1 MKCTFCGSGNRP
13 ENRFCGMCGVR
24 IERRQQERRTSEAG
38 NLQCAACSHL
48 NDAGQKFC
56 GMCGTRI
63 ERRVKERR
71 GSGKTEQLPVGVSHG
86 RAVAQANAQL
96 PTPDMGTLS
105 PDRPRTRA
113 VVPAPA
119 VLNQMESA
127 EPPAVV
133 HREHS
138 GSTIGGPS
146 FLGLSSDP
154 QSEGEYLLEDES
166 SSGSGLRRLVLLVVL
181 LAIAGLI
188 FVQWRASYHANPKS
202 LEPPKPGPATV
213 PRPQGKNQPLPAN
226 TEKDETA
233 KNDSAAGVNP
243 KTSPD
248 AKTKDDV
255 KPDDVKSEDTGAQAG
270 VPAGTSGTKDARTG
284 SAQTRTATAEGVDGQ
299 SGKKEKQIALTGTHT
314 KTKSADDA
322 QDQNPSDEVNDQR
335 QRDSDIQK
343 RRGEPA
349 SRDKPSIALVK
360 AQRYLQGRGVTQ
372 NCEQGMMYLKA
383 ATQQNDPSAAV
394 QMAALYASGHC
405 VQQDRV
411 KAYQWFSS
419 AYSQEPGN
427 QWIAKN
433 MNQLWG
439 QMTPQQRRQFQ

>member
-1 MKCTFCGSGNRP
+1 
-13 ENRFCGMCGVR
+13 
-24 IERRQQERRTSEAG
+24 
-38 NLQCAACSHL
+38 
-48 NDAGQKFC
+48 
-56 GMCGTRI
+56 MCGTRI

-71 GSGKTEQLPVGVSHG
+71 GSGIQAQVAAGESQG

-96 PTPDMGTLS
+96 PS
-105 PDRPRTRA
+105 PDLGAASPDWPRTRA
-113 VVPAPA
+113 AASTPA
-119 VLNQMESA
+119 VLNQMERA
-127 EPPAVV
+127 QPPAAV
-133 HREHS
+133 HREQRS
-138 GSTIGGPS
+138 STIGGPS

-154 QSEGEYLLEDES
+154 QGDGEYLLEDE

-202 LEPPKPGPATV
+202 LEPPKPQPATV
-213 PRPQGKNQPLPAN
+213 PRPQGMNGPSPAN
-226 TEKDETA
+226 AKTTENA
-233 KNDSAAGVNP
+233 KNGTPAGSDA
-243 KTSPD
+243 KTDPE
-248 AKTKDDV
+248 AKTKDDA
-255 KPDDVKSEDTGAQAG
+255 TGIQPG
-270 VPAGTSGTKDARTG
+270 TPAGTKDARPSDGETKI
-284 SAQTRTATAEGVDGQ
+284 ATAAEGVAAQ
-299 SGKKEKQIALTGTHT
+299 SGKEERQVALTSRHT
-314 KTKSADDA
+314 KAKADDEV
-322 QDQNPSDEVNDQR
+322 QDSSANEEASDQG
-335 QRDSDIQK
+335 QKGSDQK
-343 RRGEPA
+343 RSGGSAGRE
-349 SRDKPSIALVK
+349 KPSIALVK
-360 AQRYLQGRGVTQ
+360 AQRYLQGRGVRQ

-419 AYSQEPGN
+419 AYSQEPDN